1 MCRRMLLEFEKKIAD
16 YVKANKLVGP
26 AQRLLLAVSG
36 GADSTAL
43 LHVMHALKAA
53 GSLNCELLCAHVN
66 HQLRG
71 RDADL
76 DEALVADQA
85 AELKISLT
93 TGRLDV
99 REYSRREKLS
109 IETAAR
115 QLRIQTLSRI
125 AKENN
130 CDAVVTAHQKNDNA
144 ETVIQRM
151 ARGTGFRGLAGI
163 WPVRIFAD
171 GTKFIRPLL
180 CAGRDEIIAYLQERN
195 LQWCCDRTNTDCGY
209 RRNFI
214 RHKLLPE
221 LQRNANR
228 SIVEQLSELAG
239 SAHRFCRL
247 ISSHADDL
255 WPEMVDCDGDKV
267 TIDVGMFLS
276 RPRPVKVEIV
286 RRSLAQIGCGE
297 RYLTQKHYEKI
308 LQLAER
314 NVTGKKF
321 ELPGEFIVYREYGKL
336 TLSHNRECSVGQAPH
351 YFDKSVTLKV
361 PGRTRFGRYLIEAML
376 LEADGA
382 GLGQFVAG
390 KTNWVERFDLETIE
404 LPLTVRFRRAG
415 DRFTPLGLK
424 SQKKLGKFL
433 TDQRIPRRLREKVLV
448 IADAERIVWVC
459 PVRMSEQAKVTN
471 QTYRTL
477 QLRITTFQERQ
488 NSVDVKELSK

>member
-1 MCRRMLLEFEKKIAD
+1 MLSELEKKIAD
-16 YVKANKLVGP
+16 YVKANALAGP

-53 GSLNCELLCAHVN
+53 GSLHCELHCAHVN

-71 RDADL
+71 RDADQ
-76 DEALVADQA
+76 DEAFVADQA

-163 WPVRIFAD
+163 RPVRIFAD
-171 GTKFIRPLL
+171 GTKFISPLL
-180 CAGRDEIIAYLQERN
+180 CAGRDEIIAYLQEKN
-195 LQWCCDRTNTDCGY
+195 LQWCCDRTNADCAY

-221 LQRNANR
+221 LQRDATH
-228 SIVEQLSELAG
+228 SIVDKLSELAG

-247 ISSHADDL
+247 ISARADKL

-267 TIDVGMFLS
+267 TLDVETFLD
-276 RPRPVKVEIV
+276 RPTPVKVEIV

-297 RYLTQKHYEKI
+297 RYLTQKHYEEI
-308 LQLAER
+308 LQLAGR

-321 ELPGEFIVYREYGKL
+321 ELPGEFIVCREYGKL
-336 TLSHNRECSVGQAPH
+336 TFSHNRECSVGQAPP

-361 PGRTRFGRYLIEAML
+361 PGRTRFGRYLIEAAL

-390 KTNWVERFDLETIE
+390 KSDWVERFDFETIE

-415 DRFTPLGLK
+415 DRFIPLGLK

-459 PVRMSEQAKVTN
+459 PVRISEHAKVTN

-477 QLRITTFQERQ
+477 QLRITTSQERQ
-488 NSVDVKELSK
+488 NSVDVKELGK